1 MTKTTEHASVR
12 PRLQAVGH
20 NRSFQFLAT
29 VGIFLLVLIWE
40 QGGLRAKTV
49 LAYDL
54 PSAAR
59 ESLIPKASRKRA
71 PNFNLTDIE
80 GNSLSLAQFRGKVVL
95 LDFWGTTCGGCK
107 IELPWYVAFDRNF
120 GSRGLSLIGLD
131 MYGEKPSVVRTF
143 VNAWHMKYPVA
154 IGTDRIGD
162 EFHVQEL
169 PMTLLID
176 RHGRIALSH
185 VGIVDQHQFQTDIK
199 ALLRER

>member
-1 MTKTTEHASVR
+1 MTKTMEHTLVR
-12 PRLQAVGH
+12 PQLELHRNL
-20 NRSFQFLAT
+20 SLEFLAALA
-29 VGIFLLVLIWE
+29 VFWVILIWD
-40 QGGLRAKTV
+40 QGGLRLKTV
-49 LAYDL
+49 LAHDV
-54 PSAAR
+54 PSATR
-59 ESLIPKASRKRA
+59 EALIPKASRKPA
-71 PNFNLTDIE
+71 PNFSITDIE
-80 GNSLSLAQFRGKVVL
+80 GTPLSLSQFRGKVVL

-107 IELPWYVAFDRNF
+107 IELPWYVAFDRDF